1 MPRPKFKPSIGLVPV
16 ANGFLG
22 YDPERDLVHELPP
35 LVGFAAELAD
45 GSRTEEEITALLALL
60 LPEESRATI
69 PSWFAGGYKSGLLL
83 DCEPA
88 PPHWLDADELNQLAC
103 KLQCGNRPELALECQ
118 RMAAEQAP
126 GDAAQWFQLGR
137 LAQMAKRRED
147 SAAAYA
153 RYLELKPND
162 AYTRHRLDALRGEP
176 APERISNE
184 AVAHEFDRFSAS
196 YEIHVREK
204 LKYEAPERLQEK
216 LWHQMGLARDTD
228 NTVRNRAVRNEEVRS
243 GEAGN
248 GKAGSGLVIL
258 DLGCGT
264 GLNGMGLR
272 PRAGYLAGIDLS
284 PRMLALAKERG
295 IYDLLEESEIVRWL
309 EDQAG
314 NGHAPALFDLI
325 TACDCLEY
333 FGDLMRVVQGVAS
346 RLRPGGWFGFTVEC
360 GESYPHTL
368 METGRYTHH
377 ERHIREAA
385 AAFGLEVGLLEE
397 GFLREEAGAPVT
409 GLYTV
414 LHKPAA

>member
-1 MPRPKFKPSIGLVPV
+1 MPRPKFKPSIGLAPV
-16 ANGFLG
+16 ARGFLG
-22 YDPERDLVHELPP
+22 YDPELDLVYELPP
-35 LVGFAAELAD
+35 LVGFTAELAD

-60 LPEESRATI
+60 MPEESRAAI
-69 PSWFAGGYKSGLLL
+69 PAWFAEGYKSGLLV

-88 PPHWLDADELNQLAC
+88 PPHWLDAGELNQLAR
-103 KLQCGNRPELALECQ
+103 KLQRGNRLELALECQ
-118 RMAAEQAP
+118 RRAAEQAP
-126 GDAAQWFQLGR
+126 GDAAQWFQLG
-137 LAQMAKRRED
+137 LLTQMAKQRED
-147 SAAAYA
+147 SVAAYA
-153 RYLELKPND
+153 RYLELKPDD
-162 AYTRHRLDALRGEP
+162 AYTRHRLHVLRGEP
-176 APERISNE
+176 APERVSSE
-184 AVAHEFDRFSAS
+184 GVAQEFDSFSAH
-196 YEIHVREK
+196 YDVNMRQK

-216 LWHQMGLARDTD
+216 LWQQMGFASNTD
-228 NTVRNRAVRNEEVRS
+228 NTVRNRAVRNDELRS

-248 GKAGSGLVIL
+248 GKAGSGLAIL

-309 EDQAG
+309 EDKAG
-314 NGHAPALFDLI
+314 TGHARALFDLI

-333 FGDLMRVVQGVAS
+333 FGDLMHVVQGVAS
-346 RLRPGGWFGFTVEC
+346 RLRQGGWFGFTVER

-377 ERHIREAA
+377 ERHIRESA
-385 AAFGLEVGLLEE
+385 AAFGLEVRLLDE

-414 LHKPAA
+414 LHKPAT

>member
-60 LPEESRATI
+60 LPEESRAAI
-69 PSWFAGGYKSGLLL
+69 PSWFAEGYKSGLLV

-88 PPHWLDADELNQLAC
+88 PPHWLDAGELNQLAC

-137 LAQMAKRRED
+137 LAQMVKRRED

-153 RYLELKPND
+153 RYLELKPDD

-176 APERISNE
+176 APDRISNE

-196 YEIHVREK
+196 YEIHMREK

-216 LWHQMGLARDTD
+216 LWQQMGLASDMD
-228 NTVRNRAVRNEEVRS
+228 SKVRNEEV
-243 GEAGN
+243 GN
-248 GKAGSGLVIL
+248 GKAAGGLAIL

-272 PRAGYLAGIDLS
+272 PRADYLGGIDLS
-284 PRMLALAKERG
+284 PRMLALAKERC

-309 EDQAG
+309 ENQAG
-314 NGHAPALFDLI
+314 NDHAPALFDLI
-325 TACDCLEY
+325 AACDCLEY
-333 FGDLMRVVQGVAS
+333 FGDLMRVMRGVAS
-346 RLRPGGWFGFTVEC
+346 RLRPDGWFGFTVEC
-360 GESYPHTL
+360 GENYPHTL

-385 AAFGLEVGLLEE
+385 AAFGLEVRLLEE
-397 GFLREEAGAPVT
+397 EFLREEIGAPVT
-409 GLYTV
+409 GLYAV